1 MRRTGFWGI
10 SYQLSVVRRVVSV
23 GGQQSVVSNQKEW
36 QSTVSS
42 IRGRDRE
49 IAPTKSGQR
58 SAISGRQSAVRK
70 NGSQRS
76 AVGNCQNARR
86 IWSSTPHLSRIVAD
100 STESD
105 GYKVVPRESSRGS
118 CLKQDL

>member
-1 MRRTGFWGI
+1 MRRTGYWGI

-70 NGSQRS
+70 NGSTKRS
-76 AVGNCQNARR
+76 AVGNCQNRL
-86 IWSSTPHLSRIVAD
+86 IT
-100 STESD
+100 
-105 GYKVVPRESSRGS
+105 
-118 CLKQDL
+118 QDLRGFIGFIGW